1 MSIVLIDARAYG
13 QQLRRARHSLQM
25 NAVTAANLLKITP
38 HELHKFESGKQ
49 PIPPDMLC
57 ALLHRG
63 LALTAVKTH
72 K

>member
-25 NAVTAANLLKITP
+25 NATTAAKMLKITP
-38 HELHKFESGKQ
+38 RELHKFEAGKQ
-49 PIPPDMLC
+49 PIPPDLLC